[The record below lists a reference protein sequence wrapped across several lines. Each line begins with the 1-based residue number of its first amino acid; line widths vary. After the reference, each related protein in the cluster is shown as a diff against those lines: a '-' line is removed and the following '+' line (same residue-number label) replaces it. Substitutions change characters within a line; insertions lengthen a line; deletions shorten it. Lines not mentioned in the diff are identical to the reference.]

1 MVAKKQ
7 TIERHQSAQ
16 SAEVSVVR
24 LQLRVPM
31 FVPRLRWITNRLVR
45 WAAMS
50 AILLG
55 LFGSRTGIPEL
66 VTGEVIETVEVVD
79 SINWRHHESETFSA
93 SDREFTRRK
102 CVRQRGRNSNI
113 VRFCCRHLSRDYR
126 HSYLSVGHRRPDNSI
141 APLLI

>member
-1 MVAKKQ
+1 MVAKKE

-16 SAEVSVVR
+16 TAEVSAVGW
-24 LQLRVPM
+24 QLKISTA
-31 FVPRLRWITNRLVR
+31 VPRLRWIANQLVR

-50 AILLG
+50 AIFLG
-55 LFGSRTGIPEL
+55 LFGSRAGVPEL
-66 VTGEVIETVEVVD
+66 VTGEVIETVEVVV

-102 CVRQRGRNSNI
+102 CLRHRGRNSNI
-113 VRFCCRHLSRDYR
+113 VRCCCRHLSREYR
-126 HSYLSVGHRRPDNSI
+126 RPYLSVGHRLPDNSL